1 MDNVLIIGN
10 GFDLNLGLKTM
21 YSDFLA
27 SNEFKEIIN
36 DEVITGRNY
45 IKRHI
50 VDKINLENWIDIEL
64 ELTNFSKNIGSFI
77 IQNKKSDL
85 VFEDFK
91 EIKQALLHY
100 LSGIDY
106 TININTLA
114 YKLIETFCSRNGT
127 KPNYLFS
134 ILNFNYTNVAE
145 NIIRSLNHN
154 ADIHYI
160 HGSLKENDIVFGVE
174 DNADIIDEFSFL
186 KKSCSPA
193 FNNKN
198 VYIED
203 VLETSRSIIF
213 FGFSLGKTDHTY
225 FKDFFIN
232 RTKELRNRKG
242 DLDKY
247 NLTFYYYGEKDY
259 NYLMLQLIDLTDNNV
274 MKLRTINNCKFI
286 DVNTNSLDFTFKV
299 YEPNVAHL

>member
-10 GFDLNLGLKTM
+10 GFDLNLGLKTS
-21 YSDFLA
+21 YRDFLA

-36 DEVITGRNY
+36 DEVNTGRNY
-45 IKRHI
+45 IKKHI
-50 VDKINLENWIDIEL
+50 VNKYNLEKWVDIEL
-64 ELTNFSKNIGSFI
+64 ELTNFSKDNGSFI
-77 IQNKKSDL
+77 IQNKKDDL

-100 LSGIDY
+100 LCNIDY
-106 TININTLA
+106 TIDETSLA
-114 YKLIETFCSRNGT
+114 YKLIEKFCSKNGRM
-127 KPNYLFS
+127 PNYSFS

-145 NIIRSLNHN
+145 NLIRSLNYN

-186 KKSCSPA
+186 KKSCSQA

-203 VLETSRSIIF
+203 VLETTRSIIF

-242 DLDKY
+242 NLEKY

-259 NYLMLQLIDLTDNNV
+259 NYLMRQLIKLTDNNV

-286 DVNTNSLDFTFKV
+286 DVNTNSLDFKLEV
-299 YEPNVAHL
+299 YKTSVTY